1 MREFEKV
8 FEGIKEHYPN
18 ILHESVYTEKIE
30 NIEEKIT
37 IIGKSLQKA
46 LDKFGA
52 DKLKKYFRDLKIT
65 VAPDVFLDGN
75 SIFIIVYLK
84 RETVEE
90 GMKVFDKLENIV
102 FDDYPYRDIHILYS
116 F

>member
-8 FEGIKEHYPN
+8 FERVKEHYPN
-18 ILHESVYTEKIE
+18 MLHESVYTDQIE
-30 NIEEKIT
+30 NVEEKLS
-37 IIGKSLQKA
+37 IIGKSLQKV

-52 DKLKKYFRDLKIT
+52 DKLKKYIKDLKIT

-84 RETVEE
+84 RDTVGE
-90 GMKVFDKLENIV
+90 GMKVFDKLESIV
-102 FDDYPYRDIHILYS
+102 LDNYPYRDIHILYS